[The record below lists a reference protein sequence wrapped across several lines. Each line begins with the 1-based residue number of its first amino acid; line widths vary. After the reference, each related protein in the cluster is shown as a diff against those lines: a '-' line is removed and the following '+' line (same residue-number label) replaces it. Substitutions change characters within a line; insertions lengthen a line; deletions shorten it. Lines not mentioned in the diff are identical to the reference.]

1 MGFVGFVF
9 PWLHPQFIFPKI
21 FRCTKMRQ
29 QHSVFL
35 FLFILCVFKQP
46 SKRDGDN
53 RNRIDMVFKLMLIF
67 GPVMEG
73 RLFWYCN
80 LITFARDKEIN
91 KTFCLMQKSLLPPTE
106 ILSLLCYSGL
116 STVPVQASRES
127 VHQTYCHSSKVFGF
141 LLHKI

>member
-9 PWLHPQFIFPKI
+9 PWLHPRFIFPKI

-29 QHSVFL
+29 QHSV

-53 RNRIDMVFKLMLIF
+53 RNRIDMLFKLMLIF

-73 RLFWYCN
+73 RLFWYCH
-80 LITFARDKEIN
+80 LITFACDKEIN
-91 KTFCLMQKSLLPPTE
+91 KMFCLMLVPPTE
-106 ILSLLCYSGL
+106 ILLAFTALL
-116 STVPVQASRES
+116 
-127 VHQTYCHSSKVFGF
+127 
-141 LLHKI
+141 